1 MPSDLSPDL
10 RERLRRL
17 GVVRGAR
24 LLPSSPRR
32 PVAIESVLPGSFHQT
47 PAGRCWLA
55 RTEYPA
61 GHPHGRLPL
70 QSFLALSSDV
80 LAVIGGDPSLA
91 AVPLSQA
98 LFLDTETTGLSG
110 GTGTMAFLVGL
121 GFFEEDRFVVLQV
134 FLRDPGDEPAMIGFL
149 DEFLPRFRWLVTFNG
164 RGFDIPILQNRF
176 ILARRPFPLDGVPHL
191 DLLAPARRLWR
202 ERLVSCALTALE
214 REILGVV
221 RDQADIPSGVIPL
234 VYRDYLRTG
243 DAREIPRILYHN
255 RIDIMSMPVLA
266 AHLGRVFADPE
277 GEAGLSGEE
286 LGALARWY
294 RDAGRDSEGLLRA
307 ALRRARPGAQR
318 ARYLTELA
326 RTVKRQGE
334 WGRSVEW
341 WQQLVLEV
349 PDRVEPAVELAKVYE
364 WHLDRP
370 GLALGWA
377 REALRR
383 AEKLPPGPRR
393 EQEIAEIELSLQ
405 TFVSAEE
412 TRRRMETLEVLRR
425 ELEETLGQWEQT
437 SLELESLRQEQQTGA

>member
-24 LLPSSPRR
+24 LLPPSPRR
-32 PVAIESVLPGSFHQT
+32 PVAVESVLPGSFHET
-47 PAGRCWLA
+47 PVGRCWIA

-61 GHPHGRLPL
+61 GYAHGRLPL
-70 QSFLALSSDV
+70 HSFLALFPDV
-80 LAVIGGDPSLA
+80 LGVIGGDPSLA
-91 AVPLSQA
+91 TVPPSRA

-121 GFFEEDRFVVLQV
+121 GFFEEDRFVVLQA

-191 DLLAPARRLWR
+191 DLLPPARRLWR
-202 ERLVSCALTALE
+202 EQRASCALTALE
-214 REILGVV
+214 REVLGVI
-221 RDQADIPSGVIPL
+221 RDQADIPSGIIPM
-234 VYRDYLRTG
+234 VYRDYLRMG

-255 RIDIMSMPVLA
+255 RMDILSMPVLA

-294 RDAGRDSEGLLRA
+294 RDARRDAEMLLRA
-307 ALRRARPGAQR
+307 ALRRTSRGEQR
-318 ARYLTELA
+318 ARYLAELA
-326 RTVKRQGE
+326 RTVKGRGE

-341 WQQLVLEV
+341 WQQLALEA

-364 WHLDRP
+364 WHLGRP
-370 GLALGWA
+370 ALALSWA

-383 AEKLPPGPRR
+383 AEKLPPGPHR
-393 EQEIAEIELSLQ
+393 EQEIAEIRHRLSRL
-405 TFVSAEE
+405 E
-412 TRRRMETLEVLRR
+412 RRIPPLLR
-425 ELEETLGQWEQT
+425 G
-437 SLELESLRQEQQTGA
+437 SM

>member
-24 LLPSSPRR
+24 RLPPSPRR
-32 PVAIESVLPGSFHQT
+32 SVAVESVLPGSFHET

-70 QSFLALSSDV
+70 QSFLALSPDV
-80 LAVIGGDPSLA
+80 LAVIGGDLSLA
-91 AVPLSQA
+91 TVPLSRA

-121 GFFEEDRFVVLQV
+121 GFFEEDRFVVLQA

-149 DEFLPRFRWLVTFNG
+149 AEFLPQFRWLVTFNG

-176 ILARRPFPLDGVPHL
+176 VLARRPFPLDGVPHL

-214 REILGVV
+214 REVLGVV

-266 AHLGRVFADPE
+266 AHLGRVFVNPE
-277 GEAGLSGEE
+277 EAGLSGEE

-294 RDAGRDSEGLLRA
+294 RDAGLDAEVLLRA
-307 ALRRARPGAQR
+307 ALRRTRAGVQR
-318 ARYLTELA
+318 VRWLNELA
-326 RTVKRQGE
+326 LTVKRRGE

-341 WQQLVLEV
+341 WQQLALEAR
-349 PDRVEPAVELAKVYE
+349 DRVEPAVELAKVYE
-364 WHLDRP
+364 WRLDRP
-370 GLALGWA
+370 ALALGWA

-383 AEKLPPGPRR
+383 AEKLPPGPHR
-393 EQEIAEIELSLQ
+393 EQEIAEIHHRICRLE
-405 TFVSAEE
+405 
-412 TRRRMETLEVLRR
+412 RRMLPLFHKAGYTQR
-425 ELEETLGQWEQT
+425 
-437 SLELESLRQEQQTGA
+437 

>member
-17 GVVRGAR
+17 GVVRGMRR
-24 LLPSSPRR
+24 LPPSPRR
-32 PVAIESVLPGSFHQT
+32 PVAVESVLPGRFYET

-61 GHPHGRLPL
+61 GHAHGRLLL
-70 QSFLALSSDV
+70 QSFLSLPADI

-91 AVPLSQA
+91 AVLPSQA

-121 GFFEEDRFVVLQV
+121 GFFEEDRFVVLQA

-149 DEFLPRFRWLVTFNG
+149 EEFLPRFRWLVTFNG
-164 RGFDIPILQNRF
+164 RGFDVPILQNRF
-176 ILARRPFPLDGVPHL
+176 ILARRPFPLDGAPHL
-191 DLLAPARRLWR
+191 DLLPLARRLWR

-214 REILGVV
+214 RDVLGVV

-255 RIDIMSMPVLA
+255 RMDILSMPVLTA
-266 AHLGRVFADPE
+266 YLGQVFADPE
-277 GEAGLSGEE
+277 SVGLSGEE
-286 LGALARWY
+286 LGALALWY
-294 RDAGRDSEGLLRA
+294 GETGRDAEQLLRA
-307 ALRRARPGAQR
+307 ALRRTPRGERR
-318 ARYLTELA
+318 ARWLTELA
-326 RTVKRQGE
+326 LAVKRRGE

-341 WQQLVLEV
+341 WQQLALEAS
-349 PDRVEPAVELAKVYE
+349 DRVGPAVELAKVYE
-364 WHLDRP
+364 WHLARP
-370 GLALGWA
+370 DLALGWA

-383 AEKLPPGPRR
+383 AENLPPGPHR
-393 EQEIAEIELSLQ
+393 EQEMAA
-405 TFVSAEE
+405 V
-412 TRRRMETLEVLRR
+412 RHRLRR
-425 ELEETLGQWEQT
+425 LERRIPPLLRMDVSGT
-437 SLELESLRQEQQTGA
+437 SEVPGTSFTGRPPPAR

>member
-1 MPSDLSPDL
+1 MPSDLSSDL

-17 GVVRGAR
+17 GVVRGVR
-24 LLPSSPRR
+24 FLPPSSRR
-32 PVAIESVLPGSFHQT
+32 PVAIESVLPGSFYQT

-61 GHPHGRLPL
+61 GHTHGRLHL
-70 QSFLALSSDV
+70 QSFLALSPDV

-91 AVPLSQA
+91 TVPLSRA

-121 GFFEEDRFVVLQV
+121 GFFEGDRFVVLQA
-134 FLRDPGDEPAMIGFL
+134 FLRDPGDEPAMLGFL
-149 DEFLPRFRWLVTFNG
+149 DEFLPQFRWLVTFNG
-164 RGFDIPILQNRF
+164 RGFDVPILQNRF

-191 DLLAPARRLWR
+191 DLLPPARRLWR

-214 REILGVV
+214 RDLLEVM

-255 RIDIMSMPVLA
+255 RMDILSMPVLA
-266 AHLGRVFADPE
+266 AYLGQVFADPE

-294 RDAGRDSEGLLRA
+294 RDAGQDAEALLRA
-307 ALRRARPGAQR
+307 ALRRTPGGERR
-318 ARYLTELA
+318 ARWLAELA
-326 RTVKRQGE
+326 LAAKRRGE
-334 WGRSVEW
+334 WARSVEW
-341 WQQLVLEV
+341 WQQLALEA
-349 PDRVEPAVELAKVYE
+349 PDRVGPAVELAKVYE
-364 WHLDRP
+364 WHLNRP
-370 GLALGWA
+370 ALALGWA

-383 AEKLPPGPRR
+383 AENLPPGPRR
-393 EQEIAEIELSLQ
+393 EQEIAEIRHRMHRLE
-405 TFVSAEE
+405 
-412 TRRRMETLEVLRR
+412 RRIPPLLRDI
-425 ELEETLGQWEQT
+425 E
-437 SLELESLRQEQQTGA
+437 

>member
-1 MPSDLSPDL
+1 MPTDLSPDL

-24 LLPSSPRR
+24 LLPPSPRR
-32 PVAIESVLPGSFHQT
+32 PVAVESVLPGRFYET

-61 GHPHGRLPL
+61 GHAHGRLPL
-70 QSFLALSSDV
+70 QSFLALSPDILS
-80 LAVIGGDPSLA
+80 VIGGDPSLA
-91 AVPLSQA
+91 TVPLSQA

-121 GFFEEDRFVVLQV
+121 GFFEEDRFVVLQA

-164 RGFDIPILQNRF
+164 QGFDVPILQNRF

-191 DLLAPARRLWR
+191 DLLPPARRLWR
-202 ERLVSCALTALE
+202 EHLVSCSLTALE
-214 REILGVV
+214 RDVLGVV

-294 RDAGRDSEGLLRA
+294 REAGRDAEMLLRA
-307 ALRRARPGAQR
+307 ALRRTLRGVRR
-318 ARYLTELA
+318 ARWLTELA
-326 RTVKRQGE
+326 QGAKRRGD
-334 WGRSVEW
+334 WSRSVEW
-341 WQQLVLEV
+341 WQQLALEA

-364 WHLDRP
+364 WHLNRP
-370 GLALGWA
+370 ALALGWA

-383 AEKLPPGPRR
+383 AEGLPPGPQR
-393 EQEIAEIELSLQ
+393 EQEIAEIRHRLCRLE
-405 TFVSAEE
+405 
-412 TRRRMETLEVLRR
+412 RRIPPLLR
-425 ELEETLGQWEQT
+425 GNK
-437 SLELESLRQEQQTGA
+437 

>member
-1 MPSDLSPDL
+1 MSTDLSPDL

-24 LLPSSPRR
+24 LLPPSPRR
-32 PVAIESVLPGSFHQT
+32 PVAIESVLPGHFYET

-61 GHPHGRLPL
+61 GHTHGRLPL
-70 QSFLALSSDV
+70 QSFLALSPDV
-80 LAVIGGDPSLA
+80 LAAVGGDPSLA
-91 AVPLSQA
+91 TVPLSRA

-121 GFFEEDRFVVLQV
+121 GFFEEDQFVVLQA
-134 FLRDPGDEPAMIGFL
+134 FLRDPGDEPAMIAFL

-164 RGFDIPILQNRF
+164 RGFDVPILQNRF

-191 DLLAPARRLWR
+191 DLLPLARRLWR

-214 REILGVV
+214 RDVLGII

-266 AHLGRVFADPE
+266 AYLGQVFADPE
-277 GEAGLSGEE
+277 GVGLSGEE

-294 RDAGRDSEGLLRA
+294 RDAGRDAETLLRA
-307 ALRRARPGAQR
+307 AVRRARPGAGR
-318 ARYLTELA
+318 TRWLTELA
-326 RTVKRQGE
+326 MVAKRRGE

-341 WQQLVLEV
+341 WQQLALEA
-349 PDRVEPAVELAKVYE
+349 PDRVGPAVELAKVYE

-370 GLALGWA
+370 DLALGWA
-377 REALRR
+377 REAMRR
-383 AEKLPPGPRR
+383 AENLPPGPHR
-393 EQEIAEIELSLQ
+393 EQEIAEI
-405 TFVSAEE
+405 
-412 TRRRMETLEVLRR
+412 RHRLRR
-425 ELEETLGQWEQT
+425 LERRIPPHPSPAAYG
-437 SLELESLRQEQQTGA
+437 GPPP

>member
-1 MPSDLSPDL
+1 MPSDLSPNL

-24 LLPSSPRR
+24 LLPPSPRR
-32 PVAIESVLPGSFHQT
+32 PVAVESILPGSFHQT

-61 GHPHGRLPL
+61 GHLHGRLPL
-70 QSFLALSSDV
+70 QSFLALSPDV

-91 AVPLSQA
+91 TVPLSRA

-110 GTGTMAFLVGL
+110 GTGTMAFLIGL
-121 GFFEEDRFVVLQV
+121 GFFEEDRFVVLQA
-134 FLRDPGDEPAMIGFL
+134 FLRDPGDEPAMIDFL

-164 RGFDIPILQNRF
+164 RGFDVPILQNRF
-176 ILARRPFPLDGVPHL
+176 ILARRPFPLDGLPHL

-202 ERLVSCALTALE
+202 EQLASCALTALE
-214 REILGVV
+214 REVLGIV
-221 RDQADIPSGVIPL
+221 RDQADIPSGLIPQ

-277 GEAGLSGEE
+277 GAVGLSGEE

-294 RDAGRDSEGLLRA
+294 RDAGLDAEGLLRA
-307 ALRRARPGAQR
+307 ALRQTRAGVRR
-318 ARYLTELA
+318 IRRLNDLA
-326 RTVKRQGE
+326 LTVKRRGE

-341 WQQLVLEV
+341 WQQLALEA
-349 PDRVEPAVELAKVYE
+349 PDRVGPAVELAKVYE

-370 GLALGWA
+370 MLALEWT

-393 EQEIAEIELSLQ
+393 EQEIAEI
-405 TFVSAEE
+405 
-412 TRRRMETLEVLRR
+412 RHRLRR
-425 ELEETLGQWEQT
+425 LERRIPPL
-437 SLELESLRQEQQTGA
+437 LRGNR

>member
-10 RERLRRL
+10 QERLRRL

-24 LLPSSPRR
+24 RLPPSPRR
-32 PVAIESVLPGSFHQT
+32 PVTIESVLPGRFYET

-55 RTEYPA
+55 RTAYPV
-61 GHPHGRLPL
+61 GHTHGRLPL
-70 QSFLALSSDV
+70 QAFLSLPADV

-91 AVPLSQA
+91 VVLPSRA

-121 GFFEEDRFVVLQV
+121 GFFEEDRFVVLQA

-149 DEFLPRFRWLVTFNG
+149 DEFLPRFHWLVTFNG
-164 RGFDIPILQNRF
+164 RGFDVPILQNRF

-191 DLLAPARRLWR
+191 DLLPLARRLWR

-214 REILGVV
+214 RDVLGVI

-255 RIDIMSMPVLA
+255 RIDILSMPVLA
-266 AHLGRVFADPE
+266 AYLGQVFADPE
-277 GEAGLSGEE
+277 GVGLSGEE

-294 RDAGRDSEGLLRA
+294 RDTGRDAEALLRA
-307 ALRRARPGAQR
+307 AVRRACPGAGR
-318 ARYLTELA
+318 THWLAELA
-326 RTVKRQGE
+326 LTVKRRGE

-341 WQQLVLEV
+341 WQQLALEA

-364 WHLDRP
+364 WHLARP
-370 GLALGWA
+370 DLALGWA

-383 AEKLPPGPRR
+383 AENLPPGPHR
-393 EQEIAEIELSLQ
+393 EQVIAEI
-405 TFVSAEE
+405 
-412 TRRRMETLEVLRR
+412 RHRLRR
-425 ELEETLGQWEQT
+425 LERRIPPLLRMDVPGT
-437 SLELESLRQEQQTGA
+437 SEVPGTPTIGHPPPAR

>member
-10 RERLRRL
+10 REWLRRL
-17 GVVRGAR
+17 GMVRGVR
-24 LLPSSPRR
+24 LLPPSSRR
-32 PVAIESVLPGSFHQT
+32 PVAVESVLSGSFYQT

-61 GHPHGRLPL
+61 GHTHGRLPL
-70 QSFLALSSDV
+70 QSFLTLTPDV
-80 LAVIGGDPSLA
+80 LAVIGDDPSLVT
-91 AVPLSQA
+91 VPPSQA

-214 REILGVV
+214 REILGVA
-221 RDQADIPSGVIPL
+221 RDQDDIPGGVIPR

-255 RIDIMSMPVLA
+255 RIDIMTMPVLA
-266 AHLGRVFADPE
+266 AHLGRVFAHP

-294 RDAGRDSEGLLRA
+294 RDAGLDGEALLRA
-307 ALRRARPGAQR
+307 ALRQTRAGGQR
-318 ARYLTELA
+318 VRWLNELA
-326 RTVKRQGE
+326 LTVKRRGE

-341 WQQLVLEV
+341 WQQLAMEA

-364 WHLDRP
+364 WHLGCP
-370 GLALGWA
+370 TLALGWA

-383 AEKLPPGPRR
+383 AERLPPGPHR
-393 EQEIAEIELSLQ
+393 EQEIAEI
-405 TFVSAEE
+405 
-412 TRRRMETLEVLRR
+412 RHRLRR
-425 ELEETLGQWEQT
+425 LERRIPPL
-437 SLELESLRQEQQTGA
+437 LRRNM

>member
-24 LLPSSPRR
+24 LLPPSSRR
-32 PVAIESVLPGSFHQT
+32 PVAVESVLPGSFHQT

-61 GHPHGRLPL
+61 GHIHGRLPL
-70 QSFLALSSDV
+70 QSFLALSPDI

-91 AVPLSQA
+91 TVPPSQA
-98 LFLDTETTGLSG
+98 LFLDTETTSLSG

-149 DEFLPRFRWLVTFNG
+149 DEFLSRFRWLVTFNG

-214 REILGVV
+214 REVLGVV

-266 AHLGRVFADPE
+266 AHLGRVFVHPE

-294 RDAGRDSEGLLRA
+294 RDAGLDGEALLRA
-307 ALRRARPGAQR
+307 ALRQTRERGQR
-318 ARYLTELA
+318 VRWLNELA
-326 RTVKRQGE
+326 LTVKGRGE
-334 WGRSVEW
+334 RGRSVEW
-341 WQQLVLEV
+341 WQQLAMEA
-349 PDRVEPAVELAKVYE
+349 PDWVGPAVELAKVYE
-364 WHLDRP
+364 WHLYRP
-370 GLALGWA
+370 TLALGWA

-383 AEKLPPGPRR
+383 AERLPPGPHR
-393 EQEIAEIELSLQ
+393 EQVIAEI
-405 TFVSAEE
+405 
-412 TRRRMETLEVLRR
+412 RHRLRR
-425 ELEETLGQWEQT
+425 LERRIPPL
-437 SLELESLRQEQQTGA
+437 LRGNI